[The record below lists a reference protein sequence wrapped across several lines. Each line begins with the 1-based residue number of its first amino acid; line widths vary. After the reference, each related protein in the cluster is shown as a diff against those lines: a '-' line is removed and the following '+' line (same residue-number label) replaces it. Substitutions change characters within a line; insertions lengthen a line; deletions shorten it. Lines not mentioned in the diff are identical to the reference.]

1 MLGAAIKKDLLLVL
15 RDRGA
20 LASLFI
26 LPIIFMLVFGAV
38 FGAGGTDDD
47 GRTLAVYHPV
57 DDPSTERLIR
67 AVESSGGFHT
77 ARHESPEAV
86 RLAVARG
93 HHLAGLIIPDDF
105 RPQAQKPVPA
115 ELVIDEGMSPRV
127 RGPIEG
133 ALSSIL
139 TLAVL
144 SDSAVAPLHVLEAR
158 SPPGVNR
165 PLEGASGF
173 QIAVP
178 SNAVLFG
185 FFLALTVALSFV
197 EERKTGTWRRLMAAP
212 ISRSMLLCSRL
223 VPYFVIGLLQMV
235 FLFTTGIVV
244 FRMEIAGSVAGLA
257 ALVVATSF
265 CATCLGLFI
274 AAFGG
279 TEKQVGGIGSITLLV
294 MALLGGSMVPRPTM
308 PEVMQSIGLFTPH
321 GWALEGYYDALI
333 REGTTFADVAVDVAA
348 VLGFGVVFA
357 LVGALRFRFEE

>member
-1 MLGAAIKKDLLLVL
+1 MLGAAIKKDILLVL

-38 FGAGGTDDD
+38 FGGDDD
-47 GRTLAVYHPV
+47 DEGRTLAVYYPL
-57 DDPSTERLIR
+57 DDRPAERLIR
-67 AVESSGGFHT
+67 AVENTGGFRT
-77 ARHESPEAV
+77 ARYKHAEGV
-86 RLAVARG
+86 RVAVARG
-93 HHLAGLIIPDDF
+93 EHLAGLIIPSGFDP
-105 RPQAQKPVPA
+105 RAGIPA
-115 ELVIDEGMSPRV
+115 ELVIDEGLSPRV

-133 ALSSIL
+133 ALSSVLLI
-139 TLAVL
+139 AVL
-144 SDSAVAPLHVLEAR
+144 DDPAAAPLRVLEAR
-158 SPPGVNR
+158 SPPGLHR
-165 PLEGASGF
+165 PLEGAGGF

-212 ISRSMLLCSRL
+212 VSRPMLLCSRL
-223 VPYFVIGLLQMV
+223 VPYFVIGLLQMM
-235 FLFTTGIVV
+235 FLFGTGMLV

-279 TEKQVGGIGSITLLV
+279 TQKQVGGIGSICLLV
-294 MALLGGSMVPRPTM
+294 MALLGGSMVPRPAM
-308 PEVMQSIGLFTPH
+308 PELMQTVGLFTPH
-321 GWALEGYYDALI
+321 GWALEGYYDVLI
-333 REGTTFADVAVDVAA
+333 REDTSLGDVATEVIA
-348 VLGFGVVFA
+348 VLGFGLFFA
-357 LVGALRFRFEE
+357 IVGALRFRFED